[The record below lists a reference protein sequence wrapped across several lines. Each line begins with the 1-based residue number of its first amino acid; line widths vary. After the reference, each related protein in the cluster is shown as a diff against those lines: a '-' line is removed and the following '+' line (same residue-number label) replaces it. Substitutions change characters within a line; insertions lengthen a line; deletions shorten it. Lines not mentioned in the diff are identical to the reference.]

1 MCVCVHVYTYMLIS
15 QLCINL
21 RSYIM
26 VLKYVCQYRYV
37 QAVLEYL
44 KVNSV
49 QSHSG
54 GRTVQS
60 NELNNLHNTN
70 KCTIL

>member
-1 MCVCVHVYTYMLIS
+1 
-15 QLCINL
+15 
-21 RSYIM
+21 M